1 MVTSF
6 AARALLL
13 AAIALS
19 ACGRPPARDPATPP
33 SAPTAPDTDPAT
45 TAVPAAAPTPTA
57 AATAT
62 EAATPTPASPPT
74 PAPDPAAT
82 RALVRAVAAVEPAAR
97 TPLAHDGE
105 TVVDPASSFDVELAA
120 PVRSVRLVLLDVADA
135 HVAATAV
142 REVGQATRLSLTP
155 ASPLVPGS
163 RYVLRLEG
171 AGGRE
176 LLDGAGAPLA
186 PLSFALLAAGT
197 PPPPEPKRPARRR
210 KRR

>member
-1 MVTSF
+1 MATPF
-6 AARALLL
+6 AAAVLLL
-13 AAIALS
+13 AAIAVS
-19 ACGRPPARDPATPP
+19 ACRPPAQDPAPP
-33 SAPTAPDTDPAT
+33 PAAPTAPDP
-45 TAVPAAAPTPTA
+45 VPAATATPTA
-57 AATAT
+57 ASTATA
-62 EAATPTPASPPT
+62 AAPPTTPAETPSP
-74 PAPDPAAT
+74 ALDPAAT
-82 RALVRAVAAVEPAAR
+82 RALVRAVSAVEPAAR